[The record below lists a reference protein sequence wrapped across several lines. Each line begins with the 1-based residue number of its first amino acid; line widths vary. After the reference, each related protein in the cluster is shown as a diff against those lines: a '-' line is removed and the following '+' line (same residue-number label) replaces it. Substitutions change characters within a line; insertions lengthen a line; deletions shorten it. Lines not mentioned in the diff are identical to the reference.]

1 MSTAER
7 RLKIIR
13 HICIKRHVTMPDLAD
28 EFNVSVRTIARDID
42 DISDMIPIY
51 CQKGRYDGGVYI
63 DSAYCPERMY
73 MSAEEILFLK
83 KIKSSLCEED
93 MENLN
98 NIINKYKKP
107 KIC

>member
-1 MSTAER
+1 MSTAAR